1 MFKNTLKQD
10 SNRMM
15 LRHILRQCVTAKY
28 GPDPDKLIIER
39 LSREWQAMEQKA
51 SIFCDCQHGE
61 FEYDG
66 HDLLWQIPINPGR

>member
-1 MFKNTLKQD
+1 MFKTTLKQD

-39 LSREWQAMEQKA
+39 VSREWQAMEQKA
-51 SIFCDCQHGE
+51 SIFSATVNMVNLNMMDMT
-61 FEYDG
+61 FY
-66 HDLLWQIPINPGR
+66 GRSQ